1 MVEQWFPCDTTY
13 TYNYSNL
20 TCLYVALCMFQ
31 VHRES
36 KDGIVGAAGGISVDR
51 TVWNIIRSHL
61 SKEVA
66 NDGNAE
72 SEARTGEE
80 GDGVQQIIYV
90 TYQDPDDPSEA
101 RTLHIVD
108 DMQADSDAVVS
119 GLYSI

>member
-1 MVEQWFPCDTTY
+1 
-13 TYNYSNL
+13 
-20 TCLYVALCMFQ
+20 MFQ
-31 VHRES
+31 VHRDS

-66 NDGNAE
+66 NDGNEENEGRA
-72 SEARTGEE
+72 GEE

-108 DMQADSDAVVS
+108 DMQADADTEVS
-119 GLYSI
+119 VFFRK

>member
-1 MVEQWFPCDTTY
+1 
-13 TYNYSNL
+13 
-20 TCLYVALCMFQ
+20 MFQ
-31 VHRES
+31 VHRDS

-61 SKEVA
+61 SKEVE

-72 SEARTGEE
+72 SEARAGEE

-108 DMQADSDAVVS
+108 DMQADSDAAVS
-119 GLYSI
+119 GLYIYKREILAFGVSIIYRGINTSGLEN